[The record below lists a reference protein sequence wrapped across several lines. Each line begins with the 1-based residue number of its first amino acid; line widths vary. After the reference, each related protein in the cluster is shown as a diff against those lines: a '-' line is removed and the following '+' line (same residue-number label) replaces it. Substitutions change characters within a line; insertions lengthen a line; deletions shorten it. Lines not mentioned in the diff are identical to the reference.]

1 MTANSSAVAAS
12 LLSLVGLLPAVA
24 PADIPLPARLTQ
36 PVGAAEAWNV
46 IRLAMANA
54 ERLFEENRVD
64 EVKDQAVLL
73 GPSLRLLARE
83 GALAGRQA
91 EAERIASEAF
101 ARTTLLVRE
110 SMAGNLEGARSVFG
124 PLRNELARLE
134 EVFEAGLPSTEIH
147 SCVDHPEIAEL
158 LPVRVC
164 PDCGKGLRPRRFP
177 YSAVFTRN
185 DAPSLRLDL
194 LAPAPLRAGKA
205 NPLGVR
211 LTLGSGAPATEADLV
226 LSHSSRVHLLLLD
239 EAGDDF
245 QHLAPVPGNEP
256 GAFTASFAPRTASSY
271 RAWVLAIPAETRLPE
286 TLSAKLAGNAAAVP
300 NEPRGEDG
308 EEDGGGGLVAERE
321 GVVVRLL
328 PGGSGPLRIVAN
340 RTNLVRAHF
349 AASDGTPLVRLEPLW
364 NAFAHLT
371 IVSRDLGTAF
381 QVHPVG
387 GEILSPSLRGGPDL
401 AFKVHPP
408 SPGRWRSY
416 LQIRLD
422 GRVVTF
428 PLRFEAVE

>member
-1 MTANSSAVAAS
+1 MTTNPSAFAAS

-36 PVGAAEAWNV
+36 PAGAAEAWNV

-83 GALAGRQA
+83 GALEGRQA

-101 ARTTLLVRE
+101 ARTNLLVRE
-110 SMAGNLEGARSVFG
+110 SMAGNLEGARSVFA
-124 PLRNELARLE
+124 PLREQLERLAE
-134 EVFEAGLPSTEIH
+134 AFEASLPSTEIH

-158 LPVRVC
+158 LPGRVC

-177 YSAVFTRN
+177 YSAIFTRN

-194 LAPAPLRAGKA
+194 LAPAPLRAGEA
-205 NPLGVR
+205 NPVEVR
-211 LTLGSGAPATEADLV
+211 LTLASGAPATEADLV

-239 EAGDDF
+239 ESGDDF
-245 QHLAPVPGNEP
+245 QHLAPAHGNEP
-256 GAFTASFAPRTASSY
+256 GAFTASFTPGAASSY
-271 RAWVLAIPAETRLPE
+271 RAWALAIPAATRLTE
-286 TLSAKLAGNAAAVP
+286 TLSAKLAGAAAAP
-300 NEPRGEDG
+300 TEPPGGDGKEDI
-308 EEDGGGGLVAERE
+308 GGGLVAERE

-349 AASDGTPLVRLEPLW
+349 AASDGTPLDRLEPLW

-371 IVSRDLGTAF
+371 IVSRDLKTAL

-401 AFKVHPP
+401 AFKMHPP